1 MVPRILFRKVGPLTT
16 LRQLYDLQEVDLEID
31 RLNMQVAALNRRI
44 QDEAALVTARQA
56 LAQRREAVQ
65 QMRRQQAL
73 RTRAAQELREK
84 TKDMEVRL
92 YGGSI
97 RSIKEM
103 EALQSEAKGYQE
115 QARNIE
121 DEELLPLMVKLEE
134 EEAWIGA
141 AAADLSRLEQERR
154 ALVEQLTAEA
164 SNLAATLPGLLARR
178 REAAAALATTPLSQY
193 ERLRGAKQGQAVAR
207 VERGMCAG
215 CRVMLPGREVQQAR
229 ISKEPVFC
237 PSCGRMLYAG

>member
-1 MVPRILFRKVGPLTT
+1 MTT

-31 RLNMQVAALNRRI
+31 RVNAQVAALNRRI
-44 QDEAALVTARQA
+44 QDEAALLSARQT

-73 RTRAAQELREK
+73 HTQAVQELREK
-84 TKDMEVRL
+84 TKDLERRL

-103 EALQSEAKGYQE
+103 EALQGEAKGYHE
-115 QARNIE
+115 QARTIE

-134 EEAWIGA
+134 EEAWIGVASA
-141 AAADLSRLEQERR
+141 ALAHMEQERR

-164 SNLAATLPGLLARR
+164 SNLAATLPGLQAKRR
-178 REAAAALATTPLSQY
+178 GAAAALATAPLSQY

-207 VERGMCAG
+207 VEHGMCAG

-229 ISKEPVFC
+229 ISKEPVYC